1 MCCNVK
7 CNYNHIYINLYMYLC
22 KKIIMARIKTKVF
35 QIRASE
41 EFMSILKSLSERKG
55 MSQANLIEYLV
66 RKESDALQ
74 QKEQYEQDKENTTL

>member
-1 MCCNVK
+1 
-7 CNYNHIYINLYMYLC
+7 
-22 KKIIMARIKTKVF
+22 MARVKTKVF

-41 EFMSILKSLSERKG
+41 EFMEILKSLSEKKG

-74 QKEQYEQDKENTTL
+74 QKEQYEQDKENTTSIV

>member
-1 MCCNVK
+1 
-7 CNYNHIYINLYMYLC
+7 
-22 KKIIMARIKTKVF
+22 MARVKTKVF

-41 EFMSILKSLSERKG
+41 EFMEILKSLSEKKG

>member
-1 MCCNVK
+1 
-7 CNYNHIYINLYMYLC
+7 
-22 KKIIMARIKTKVF
+22 MARVKTKVF

-41 EFMSILKSLSERKG
+41 EFMEILKSLSEKKG

-66 RKESDALQ
+66 RKESDVLQ

>member
-1 MCCNVK
+1 
-7 CNYNHIYINLYMYLC
+7 
-22 KKIIMARIKTKVF
+22 MARVKTKVF

-66 RKESDALQ
+66 RKEADALQ
-74 QKEQYEQDKENTTL
+74 QKERYENKEQ

>member
-1 MCCNVK
+1 
-7 CNYNHIYINLYMYLC
+7 
-22 KKIIMARIKTKVF
+22 MARVKTKVF

-41 EFMSILKSLSERKG
+41 EFMEILKSLSEKKG

-66 RKESDALQ
+66 RKEADALQ

>member
-1 MCCNVK
+1 
-7 CNYNHIYINLYMYLC
+7 
-22 KKIIMARIKTKVF
+22 MARVKTKVF

-41 EFMSILKSLSERKG
+41 EFMSILKSLSEKKG

-74 QKEQYEQDKENTTL
+74 QKKQYEQDKENTTL